1 MRRHARAK
9 GVPKGVYARLRRA
22 MYARK
27 RAYVAGIHVFK
38 ATQTFKDVDGRD
50 TSPATWRGVDHY
62 VGCVTAA
69 LEFLECFAVAAVND
83 DSLAQVGHFALPIED
98 REHPAMP
105 LAFALDAGH
114 PIGKRDRVRLAQGG
128 DR

>member
-9 GVPKGVYARLRRA
+9 RVED
-22 MYARK
+22 ARK

-38 ATQTFKDVDGRD
+38 ATQTFKNVDGR
-50 TSPATWRGVDHY
+50 TSPAMTWRGVDHY
-62 VGCVTAA
+62 EGGVTAA
-69 LEFLECFAVAAVND
+69 LEFLECFAVAAVNND
-83 DSLAQVGHFALPIED
+83 GLAQVGHFALPIED
-98 REHPAMP
+98 REHPAVP